1 MEWRQISP
9 RPASMTGTIIKKS
22 FSFFRIVVK
31 VTTVRAYTRQ
41 DVLDF
46 YFQENSKAFKQR
58 LCTPSEFHRKNEPFM
73 EATRRIA
80 WPVEDISCLGKL
92 WVPISDEQLEF
103 EALEPFLNL
112 GYFDTYTFK
121 QQLIVL
127 NFVDR
132 ETKTK
137 LLAEVSK
144 QRQLELLEAVTA
156 PFEKKDE
163 ATAST

>member
-1 MEWRQISP
+1 LS
-9 RPASMTGTIIKKS
+9 TLYII
-22 FSFFRIVVK
+22 FFEI
-31 VTTVRAYTRQ
+31 T
-41 DVLDF
+41 
-46 YFQENSKAFKQR
+46 S
-58 LCTPSEFHRKNEPFM
+58 
-73 EATRRIA
+73 
-80 WPVEDISCLGKL
+80 
-92 WVPISDEQLEF
+92 
-103 EALEPFLNL
+103 

-121 QQLIVL
+121 QQLIDL

-163 ATAST
+163 ETAST

>member
-1 MEWRQISP
+1 MS
-9 RPASMTGTIIKKS
+9 TLYII
-22 FSFFRIVVK
+22 FFEI
-31 VTTVRAYTRQ
+31 T
-41 DVLDF
+41 
-46 YFQENSKAFKQR
+46 S
-58 LCTPSEFHRKNEPFM
+58 
-73 EATRRIA
+73 
-80 WPVEDISCLGKL
+80 
-92 WVPISDEQLEF
+92 
-103 EALEPFLNL
+103 

-163 ATAST
+163 ETAST

>member
-1 MEWRQISP
+1 MDKFWHTSSSRSKDKLRLALLLLGKFSINVPTYTSGNICLT
-9 RPASMTGTIIKKS
+9 RLAILAS
-22 FSFFRIVVK
+22 FSNLILYYLFTLYNIFFEI
-31 VTTVRAYTRQ
+31 T
-41 DVLDF
+41 
-46 YFQENSKAFKQR
+46 S
-58 LCTPSEFHRKNEPFM
+58 
-73 EATRRIA
+73 
-80 WPVEDISCLGKL
+80 
-92 WVPISDEQLEF
+92 
-103 EALEPFLNL
+103 

-163 ATAST
+163 ETAST

>member
-1 MEWRQISP
+1 LS
-9 RPASMTGTIIKKS
+9 TLYII
-22 FSFFRIVVK
+22 FFEI
-31 VTTVRAYTRQ
+31 T
-41 DVLDF
+41 
-46 YFQENSKAFKQR
+46 S
-58 LCTPSEFHRKNEPFM
+58 
-73 EATRRIA
+73 
-80 WPVEDISCLGKL
+80 
-92 WVPISDEQLEF
+92 
-103 EALEPFLNL
+103 

-163 ATAST
+163 ETAST